1 MIDLKHFPVALTA
14 GALSLSL
21 LGIAGCATTP
31 MPTDHFALA
40 HASIERAEQ
49 AGATELAPVELQAA
63 RDKLA
68 AAEASPKN
76 SAGAIAAAHLA
87 DEAQVDARL
96 AEASAQAARSRRAA
110 NELDRSLDALR
121 AETNRSTP

>member
-1 MIDLKHFPVALTA
+1 MNEHKYSLTAFSA
-14 GALSLSL
+14 GALICLS
-21 LGIAGCATTP
+21 GISGCATTR

-40 HASIERAEQ
+40 QASIERAEQ

-68 AAEASPKN
+68 AAKASPHN
-76 SAGAIAAAHLA
+76 SAGAIAAARLA
-87 DEAQVDARL
+87 DEAQVDGRL